1 MISKE
6 PVLKPKNCTSMYS
19 GNEALVRYQ
28 LSCLK
33 PAPQRLRIRDSL
45 ILPAF
50 IHTRSTLFSVCH
62 WKLPSRNSNKTFIF
76 TTHTQKFVYGFV
88 NKRIS

>member
-1 MISKE
+1 MISIE
-6 PVLKPKNCTSMYS
+6 PVLKSKNYTSMYS
-19 GNEALVRYQ
+19 GSEALVRYQ

-50 IHTRSTLFSVCH
+50 IHTRSTFFQSATRNCLLEIQTKRLF
-62 WKLPSRNSNKTFIF
+62 LPH
-76 TTHTQKFVYGFV
+76 THKKFVYGFV